1 MRRTVPVRHDEAVS
15 LLIRDAD
22 HHDLPGILEIH
33 NEAVLN
39 TTAIWDEETV
49 DVEDRREWLEARH
62 RAGYPVLVAV
72 YSGEA
77 SDDDDAESD
86 GRVAGY
92 ASYGVWRAKSGYRYT
107 VENSVYV
114 HVDHHRKGIAS
125 QLMAE
130 LIERARAGSVHVMV
144 ASIESGN
151 TTSIA
156 LHERF
161 GFRTVA
167 VMPEVG
173 MKFGRWLDMTFMQL
187 TL

>member
-1 MRRTVPVRHDEAVS
+1 M
-15 LLIRDAD
+15 LIRDAD

-49 DVEDRREWLEARH
+49 DVEDRREWLEARR
-62 RAGYPVLVAV
+62 RAGYPVLV
-72 YSGEA
+72 
-77 SDDDDAESD
+77 AESD

-125 QLMAE
+125 QLMAA
-130 LIERARAGSVHVMV
+130 LIERAKVGSVHVMV

>member
-1 MRRTVPVRHDEAVS
+1 M
-15 LLIRDAD
+15 LIRDAD

-49 DVEDRREWLEARH
+49 DVEDRREWLEARR
-62 RAGYPVLVAV
+62 RAGYPVLV
-72 YSGEA
+72 
-77 SDDDDAESD
+77 AESD

-92 ASYGVWRAKSGYRYT
+92 ASYGVWRAKTGYRYT

-125 QLMAE
+125 QLMAA
-130 LIERARAGSVHVMV
+130 LIERAKAGSVHVMV
-144 ASIESGN
+144 ASIESSN

>member
-1 MRRTVPVRHDEAVS
+1 M
-15 LLIRDAD
+15 IRDAD

-62 RAGYPVLVAV
+62 RAGYPVLVA
-72 YSGEA
+72 
-77 SDDDDAESD
+77 ESD

-125 QLMAE
+125 QLMAA

>member
-1 MRRTVPVRHDEAVS
+1 M
-15 LLIRDAD
+15 LIRDAD

-49 DVEDRREWLEARH
+49 DVEDRREWLEARR
-62 RAGYPVLVAV
+62 RAGYPVLV
-72 YSGEA
+72 
-77 SDDDDAESD
+77 AESD

-92 ASYGVWRAKSGYRYT
+92 ASYGVWRAKTGYRYT

-130 LIERARAGSVHVMV
+130 LIERAKAGSVHVMV
-144 ASIESGN
+144 ASIESSN

>member
-1 MRRTVPVRHDEAVS
+1 MS

-62 RAGYPVLVAV
+62 RAGYPVLVA
-72 YSGEA
+72 
-77 SDDDDAESD
+77 ESD

-125 QLMAE
+125 QLMAA

>member
-1 MRRTVPVRHDEAVS
+1 M
-15 LLIRDAD
+15 LIRDAD

-49 DVEDRREWLEARH
+49 DVEDRREWLESRR
-62 RAGYPVLVAV
+62 RAGYPVLV
-72 YSGEA
+72 
-77 SDDDDAESD
+77 AESD

-125 QLMAE
+125 ELMTS

>member
-1 MRRTVPVRHDEAVS
+1 MS

-49 DVEDRREWLEARH
+49 DVEDRREWLEARR
-62 RAGYPVLVAV
+62 RAGYPVLV
-72 YSGEA
+72 
-77 SDDDDAESD
+77 AESD

-92 ASYGVWRAKSGYRYT
+92 ASYGVWRAKTGYRYT

-130 LIERARAGSVHVMV
+130 LIERAKAGSVHVMV
-144 ASIESGN
+144 ASIESSN